1 MGGAVLFLALATVA
15 AQATDTTVEL
25 RRGDRVVI
33 EELSGEISI
42 STWDRDAIE
51 VLEEG
56 GAGGVSLRR
65 SGTTVTVVGGEG
77 RRRRRRSTDASVRV
91 PRWVDLEI
99 GSPSLDV
106 TVNGVD
112 GMVTVGTVSGDVVIE
127 EVGGDVDVRSISGE
141 IRVTDARGRVSVS
154 SQADDVTLRRV
165 SGPVEAHSGDGNI
178 LLDDLRST
186 SVRAE
191 ARDGDIVF
199 TGAVAEDGDY
209 GFFLHDGDATVTIPA
224 TTSARVSVS
233 TFGGEFQSDF
243 TVRVG
248 RFTSGRQF
256 DFVLGDGDAR
266 IQIEVFDGD
275 ISLRERR

>member
-1 MGGAVLFLALATVA
+1 MSGAAVFLALAA
-15 AQATDTTVEL
+15 ATAQSSDTTVEL

-33 EELSGEISI
+33 EELSGEISV

-51 VLEEG
+51 VVDED

-65 SGTTVTVVGGEG
+65 RGGSVIVGVEG
-77 RRRRRRSTDASVRV
+77 RRRRRSAEASVRI
-91 PRWVDLEI
+91 PSWVDIEV

-106 TVNGVD
+106 TIRGVD
-112 GMVTVGTVSGDVVIE
+112 GVVTVGTVRGDVVIE
-127 EVGGDVDVRSISGE
+127 DVGGAVDVRSISGE
-141 IRVTDARGRVSVS
+141 IRVTDARGRVSAS
-154 SQADDVTLRRV
+154 SQSDDVTLRRV
-165 SGPVEAHSGDGNI
+165 SGPVEVHSGDGNI
-178 LLDDLRST
+178 RLDDLQST

-224 TTSARVSVS
+224 STSARVSVS
-233 TFGGEFQSDF
+233 TFSGEFQSDF